1 MVFSSIQ
8 SIFRTLYLLFLS
20 LCFLT
25 GAFADMSLRVMT
37 FNIWRGGG
45 AGHQPLSQTV
55 KVIRESK
62 ADLVGIQESYAGQVD
77 SAAKVAKS
85 LGWHH
90 FRQGGRGESTSIIS
104 RFPIIGNTPLKYGV
118 SIRIDDEI
126 TVKLFNVHFSPAPY
140 QPYQLMGISY
150 GNAPFI
156 RTAKEAREWARKA
169 RGSQVDNLL
178 SELKP
183 VIAQGGPV
191 FLTGDFNEPSFQD
204 WTEKARTANMVPVS
218 VKYPATSLVVDAGM
232 VDSFRV
238 VYADEVKFRG
248 YTWTNRTSPT
258 DPKDFHDRIDY
269 VFAYGTKVIGS
280 KVVGENEKNAEIVVT
295 PWPSDHRAVVSEF
308 TIFEK

>member
-1 MVFSSIQ
+1 MLRPLCA
-8 SIFRTLYLLFLS
+8 IFLNLS
-20 LCFLT
+20 LVF
-25 GAFADMSLRVMT
+25 GVFADTTLRIMI
-37 FNIWRGGG
+37 FNVWRGGS

-62 ADLVGIQESYAGQVD
+62 ADVVGMQESYAGKVD
-77 SAAKVAKS
+77 SAAKVAES
-85 LGWHH
+85 MGWHH
-90 FRQGGRGESTSIIS
+90 FRQGGKGESTSVIS
-104 RFPIIGNTPLKYGV
+104 RFPIVGHTPQKYGV
-118 SIRIDDEI
+118 TIEI
-126 TVKLFNVHFSPAPY
+126 SKEISVKLFNVHFKPAPY
-140 QPYQLMGISY
+140 QPYQLKGIPY

-156 RTAKEAREWARKA
+156 STAKEAREWASKA

-178 SELKP
+178 SELNP
-183 VIAQGGPV
+183 AIAQGGPV

>member
-8 SIFRTLYLLFLS
+8 SMFRTLPFLFLS
-20 LCFLT
+20 FS
-25 GAFADMSLRVMT
+25 ASFADMTLRVMT
-37 FNIWRGGG
+37 FNIWRGGE

-62 ADLVGIQESYAGQVD
+62 ADVVGIQESYAGQVD
-77 SAAKVAKS
+77 NAVKVAES

-104 RFPIIGNTPLKYGV
+104 RFPITGHTPRKYGV
-118 SIRIDDEI
+118 TIEI
-126 TVKLFNVHFSPAPY
+126 SKEIIVNLFNVHFKPAPY
-140 QPYQLMGISY
+140 QPYQLKGIPY

-156 RTAKEAREWARKA
+156 RTAKEVREWARKA

-183 VIAQGGPV
+183 AIAQGGPV
-191 FLTGDFNEPSFQD
+191 FLTGDLNEPSFQD
-204 WTEKARTANMVPVS
+204 WTDRARKANLVPVS
-218 VKYPATSLVVDAGM
+218 VKYPATSMVVDAGM
-232 VDSFRV
+232 VDSYRRI
-238 VYADEVKFRG
+238 YPDEVKFRG

-269 VFAYGTKVIGS
+269 VFACGTTVTGS
-280 KVVGENEKNAEIVVT
+280 KVVGENQKNADIVVA

-308 TIFEK
+308 IVSEK

>member
-1 MVFSSIQ
+1 MMLRILPA
-8 SIFRTLYLLFLS
+8 ILLNWLVMTGLS
-20 LCFLT
+20 AEL
-25 GAFADMSLRVMT
+25 SLRVMS
-37 FNIWRGGG
+37 FNIWRGGE
-45 AGHQPLSQTV
+45 ASHQPLGQTV

-77 SAAKVAKS
+77 NAAKVAES

-104 RFPIIGNTPLKYGV
+104 RFPITGHTPRKYGV
-118 SIRIDDEI
+118 TIEI
-126 TVKLFNVHFSPAPY
+126 SKEISVHLFNVHFKPAPY
-140 QPYQLMGISY
+140 QPYQLKGIPY

-183 VIAQGGPV
+183 AIAQGGPV
-191 FLTGDFNEPSFQD
+191 FLTGDLNEPSFQD
-204 WTEKARTANMVPVS
+204 WTDRARKANLVPVS
-218 VKYPATSLVVDAGM
+218 VKYPATSMVVDTGM
-232 VDSFRV
+232 VDSYRRI
-238 VYADEVKFRG
+238 YPDEVEFRG

-269 VFAYGTKVIGS
+269 VFACGTIVTGS
-280 KVVGENEKNAEIVVT
+280 KVVGENQKNADIVVA

-308 TIFEK
+308 ILSEK

>member
-1 MVFSSIQ
+1 MMLRIVPAI
-8 SIFRTLYLLFLS
+8 LLSWLVVTGLS
-20 LCFLT
+20 ARL
-25 GAFADMSLRVMT
+25 SVRVMT
-37 FNIWRGGG
+37 FNIWRGGE

-62 ADLVGIQESYAGQVD
+62 ADMVGIQESYAGQVD
-77 SAAKVAKS
+77 NAAKVAES

-104 RFPIIGNTPLKYGV
+104 RFPITDHTPRKYGV
-118 SIRIDDEI
+118 TIEI
-126 TVKLFNVHFSPAPY
+126 SKEISVNLFNVHFKPAPY
-140 QPYQLMGISY
+140 QPYQLKRIPY

-183 VIAQGGPV
+183 AIAQGGPV
-191 FLTGDFNEPSFQD
+191 FLTGDLNEPSFQD
-204 WTEKARTANMVPVS
+204 WSDRARKANLVPVS
-218 VKYPATSLVVDAGM
+218 VKYPATSMVVDAGM
-232 VDSFRV
+232 VDSYRRI
-238 VYADEVKFRG
+238 YPDEVKFRG

-269 VFAYGTKVIGS
+269 VFACGTTVTVS
-280 KVVGENEKNAEIVVT
+280 KVVGENQQNADIVVA

-308 TIFEK
+308 IVSEK

>member
-8 SIFRTLYLLFLS
+8 SMFRTLPLLFLS
-20 LCFLT
+20 FS
-25 GAFADMSLRVMT
+25 ASFADMTFRVMT
-37 FNIWRGGG
+37 FNIWRGGE

-62 ADLVGIQESYAGQVD
+62 ADVIGIQESYAGQVD
-77 SAAKVAKS
+77 NAAKVAES

-104 RFPIIGNTPLKYGV
+104 RFPITGHTPRKYGAT
-118 SIRIDDEI
+118 IEI
-126 TVKLFNVHFSPAPY
+126 SKEISVNLFNVHFKPAPY
-140 QPYQLMGISY
+140 QPYQLKGIPY

-183 VIAQGGPV
+183 AIAQGGPV
-191 FLTGDFNEPSFQD
+191 FLTGDLNEPSFQD
-204 WTEKARTANMVPVS
+204 WSDRARKANLVPVS
-218 VKYPATSLVVDAGM
+218 VKYPATSMVVDAGM
-232 VDSFRV
+232 VDSYRRI
-238 VYADEVKFRG
+238 YPDEVKFRG

-269 VFAYGTKVIGS
+269 VFACGTTVTGS
-280 KVVGENEKNAEIVVT
+280 KVVGENQKNADIVVA

-308 TIFEK
+308 IVSEK